1 MLFSALKSRRYRRY
15 WFGSMGTVGASQLM
29 IMAQGWL
36 IFELSGSPMDLG
48 ILGAA
53 VSGPAIVVLLF
64 GGILADRFDRR
75 YLLMTTSLITA
86 ALLLVQ
92 ALLDYS
98 GVVEVWHVL
107 VLGCVIGIVTGF
119 EWPVRQAFFAKL
131 ITRDQM
137 MSAVSLN
144 SILWQGSR
152 MILPALAGVLI
163 AASGT
168 ALVFALGALG
178 FVVMFLTLIG
188 MQVERQVAATGST
201 VNQFAEGIRFIF
213 NHRTFVVLIPLT
225 WVWMFFGFSF
235 NQLMPA
241 FADSLGTHEIGFGAL
256 MSAVGLGSAVGT
268 VFVSSI
274 QQHRHLGFTML
285 AGLLFGGVA
294 LVGFGIAVVY
304 GTTSF
309 AFEAALVFAFLVG
322 VFGSVYLITSMT
334 VLQIQVPDALRGR
347 VMGIHIISF
356 YLMPLGG
363 LFMGVI
369 ASTYDDSLAVIVGA
383 FVVLVITVVAM
394 ISQRDIRRI
403 DGRDLSDSGPD
414 SHQLTDSTRA

>member
-1 MLFSALKSRRYRRY
+1 
-15 WFGSMGTVGASQLM
+15 
-29 IMAQGWL
+29 
-36 IFELSGSPMDLG
+36 
-48 ILGAA
+48 
-53 VSGPAIVVLLF
+53 
-64 GGILADRFDRR
+64 
-75 YLLMTTSLITA
+75 
-86 ALLLVQ
+86 
-92 ALLDYS
+92 
-98 GVVEVWHVL
+98 
-107 VLGCVIGIVTGF
+107 
-119 EWPVRQAFFAKL
+119 
-131 ITRDQM
+131 
-137 MSAVSLN
+137 
-144 SILWQGSR
+144 
-152 MILPALAGVLI
+152 
-163 AASGT
+163 
-168 ALVFALGALG
+168 
-178 FVVMFLTLIG
+178 
-188 MQVERQVAATGST
+188 
-201 VNQFAEGIRFIF
+201 
-213 NHRTFVVLIPLT
+213 
-225 WVWMFFGFSF
+225 
-235 NQLMPA
+235 
-241 FADSLGTHEIGFGAL
+241 
-256 MSAVGLGSAVGT
+256 
-268 VFVSSI
+268 
-274 QQHRHLGFTML
+274 
-285 AGLLFGGVA
+285 LFGGVA